1 MKTWRF
7 KALQLQLLVL
17 LLGLAL
23 TSAFVRFDLVLRTE
37 ELTREAEQTLG
48 AVSANIHEVFYRRF
62 YLANSLE
69 AFVNA
74 NRHLD
79 LTIPD
84 QRTQF
89 AEHFEQFTQTLD
101 NLTSGILSM
110 QVAPGGIVSYVS
122 NIERNR
128 AAVGHDLL
136 FDDTRRDQVLRA
148 ITDRRTIVDGPME
161 LLQGGNAIIAR
172 QAIFLQGH
180 RFEPASPEQQQ
191 MFDANP
197 AIRASIPDEFW
208 GLVTVL
214 IDTDTVFAEVGTP
227 IGARAFDIALRG
239 RHGLGRIGEVI
250 YGDAQVF
257 ESSLAEEL
265 VILPDGAWVLAA
277 RSSSPMY
284 PSSLIVLIG
293 LSLTLAALF
302 AYRLHEKTQLANA
315 ASKAKSDFLAVISH
329 EIRTPLNGIIGVAS
343 VLEKN
348 SLDSRNRELVEIIM
362 LSSKSLLTLVNDIL
376 DFSKIE
382 SGKFELEN
390 RTFSLRE
397 NIKWVAMLVQEQLR
411 EKDVA
416 FELHISPDVS
426 NHIIGDEKRINQI
439 LLNLLNNAVKF
450 TERGFI
456 RLDVSVQP
464 SPDGSSQ
471 LCFKVSDS
479 GIGIEK
485 ARLSAIFNAFTQA
498 SNDVTRNYGGTGLG
512 LTIVRR
518 LSEIMGGTVTV
529 ESEPGRGSVFTSCI
543 SYLPVVQTSSVPSI
557 APSTE
562 KTTQAVEY
570 DFSALRVL
578 VVEDNKLNQE
588 ILNMMLSKLNATA
601 DFADDGEI
609 ALEKTSLR
617 RYDLIFMDSYMPVM
631 DGLTTASKI
640 RERDGE
646 VMAPW
651 IVSVTASVSDEHK
664 DACVR
669 AGMNDFMAKP
679 LTIESVRRALINYL
693 DQRSPDSK

>member
-1 MKTWRF
+1 MKKWRF

-23 TSAFVRFDLVLRTE
+23 TSAFVRFDLVIRNE
-37 ELTREAEQTLG
+37 ELTREAEQTLS

-79 LTIPD
+79 LNIPE
-84 QRTQF
+84 QRAQF
-89 AEHFEQFTQTLD
+89 GEHFEQFTQTLD

-110 QVAPGGIVSYVS
+110 QIAPGGIVSFVS
-122 NIERNR
+122 NLERNR
-128 AAVGHDLL
+128 AALGHDLL
-136 FDDTRRDQVLRA
+136 IDDTRREQVLRA
-148 ITDRRTIVDGPME
+148 IRDRRTIVDGPME

-172 QAIFLQGH
+172 QAIFIEGH
-180 RFEPASPEQQQ
+180 QFKPASLNQSLLFESS
-191 MFDANP
+191 P
-197 AIRASIPDEFW
+197 AVLSAIPDEFW

-227 IGARAFDIALRG
+227 IGSREFDIALRG
-239 RHGLGRIGEVI
+239 RHGLGRIGDVI
-250 YGDAQVF
+250 YGDESVF
-257 ESSLAEEL
+257 VSPLAEEI
-265 VILPDGAWVLAA
+265 VILPDGAWLLAA
-277 RSSSPMY
+277 RNATPLF

-348 SLDSRNRELVEIIM
+348 NLDSRNRELVDIIM
-362 LSSKSLLTLVNDIL
+362 LSSQSLLTLVNDIL

-390 RTFSLRE
+390 RTFSLHE
-397 NIKWVAMLVQEQLR
+397 NIKWISMLVQEQLR
-411 EKDVA
+411 EKDVE
-416 FELHISPDVS
+416 FELHISAEVS
-426 NHIIGDEKRINQI
+426 SHIIGDEKRINQI

-450 TERGFI
+450 TESGFI
-456 RLDVSVQP
+456 KLDVSVQQ
-464 SPDGSSQ
+464 SPDGTAQ

-543 SYLPVVQTSSVPSI
+543 SYLPVVQVSSQRSSLPSAAKIPI
-557 APSTE
+557 AI
-562 KTTQAVEY
+562 EY
-570 DFSALRVL
+570 DFSTLSVL

-588 ILNMMLSKLNATA
+588 ILNMMLGKLNASA

-609 ALEKTSLR
+609 ALEKTRLR
-617 RYDLIFMDSYMPVM
+617 QYDLIFMDSYMPVM
-631 DGLTTASKI
+631 DGLTTASSI
-640 RERDGE
+640 RERDGRS
-646 VMAPW
+646 ASPW

-664 DACVR
+664 EACER
-669 AGMNDFMAKP
+669 AGMNDFLAKP
-679 LTIESVRRALINYL
+679 LTLEGVRRTLINYL
-693 DQRSPDSK
+693 DQRSPESK